1 MRICQEDGLD
11 VLEMMTVSAR
21 MAPAITW
28 LDPLRFFSLGLC
40 KRFGLCLSSAHKRSG
55 IEAEN
60 FFSVRDC
67 YRRHA
72 AVSLG

>member
-1 MRICQEDGLD
+1 MRMNAENDDRVLLKWPPRSPGLTPYD
-11 VLEMMTVSAR
+11 
-21 MAPAITW
+21 
-28 LDPLRFFSLGLC
+28 FFFLGLC
-40 KRFGLCLSSAHKRSG
+40 ERFSLRPSSPHKRSG

-72 AVSLG
+72 AASLG